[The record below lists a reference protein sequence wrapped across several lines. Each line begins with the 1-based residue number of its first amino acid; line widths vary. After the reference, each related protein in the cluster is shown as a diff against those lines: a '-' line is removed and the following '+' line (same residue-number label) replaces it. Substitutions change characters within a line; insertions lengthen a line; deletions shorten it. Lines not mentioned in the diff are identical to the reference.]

1 MAQRQNV
8 RTHTRRTKSGGQ
20 TTVHQHSRQGQGKQR
35 KPIVS
40 PRHAWKLARRA
51 FAAGR
56 RKKRVT
62 AFVLGGLAVGE
73 LGAWLGLR
81 GAGFLLATAG
91 VLMLAT
97 AALAAAAT
105 GGDL

>member
-1 MAQRQNV
+1 MPSNV
-8 RTHTRRTKSGGQ
+8 RTHTRRTASGGQ
-20 TTVHQHSRQGQGKQR
+20 TTVRQHSRKGRGKR
-35 KPIVS
+35 RGLS
-40 PRHAWKLARRA
+40 PRHAWKLAKRA

-62 AFVLGGLAVGE
+62 ACVLGGLALGE
-73 LGAWLGLR
+73 LGAWAGLR

>member
-8 RTHTRRTKSGGQ
+8 RTHTRRTPSGGQ
-20 TTVHQHSRQGQGKQR
+20 TTVRQHGRQGRATRRGL
-35 KPIVS
+35 S
-40 PRHAWKLARRA
+40 PRHAWKLAKRS

-62 AFVLGGLAVGE
+62 ALVLGGLALGE
-73 LGAWLGLR
+73 LGAWAGLR
-81 GAGFLLATAG
+81 GAGLLLATAG
-91 VLMLAT
+91 VLALGA